1 MRSVFALLIVFL
13 PSMLLSQS
21 RAVQPDELALRV
33 EVEASAHMPLVGEMV
48 LINIKG
54 IYRRHITRE
63 EIIQPDFEGFNWTQL
78 GADTWREERLNG
90 EKVKTFSRRM
100 AVYPNQAGNL
110 TIGRF
115 THKLTL
121 TDEKD
126 DWFEHRIT
134 SELVSIEVAPAP
146 TDSTWW
152 FPVAS
157 LKVSDQWSNA
167 PDQLKPGEGVL
178 RVMRIEALGVTPE
191 MIPPMPELK
200 SPSARIFPHPEKR
213 FVELSPAGPV
223 SYAFWRWT
231 IRPSNDTST
240 IVEPLKFDYFDT
252 QARETRNVTISAQ
265 RVAYGTVV
273 PESAPQTGGQVAQ
286 DLRETS
292 VSLPGWPFAVLAA
305 IAIPLGIWSGLNG
318 RDISVKRALRRWRFL
333 DPLVR
338 QMTAAARIRD
348 LIGMRQSAAALMHRD
363 GVSDAHARLIS
374 ELDHAIFSRKDAPFA
389 AETFVKRFFRA
400 SKMKS

>member
-1 MRSVFALLIVFL
+1 MREILVLLLMFWPTL
-13 PSMLLSQS
+13 LLSQS
-21 RAVQPDELALRV
+21 RTVQSEELVLRV
-33 EVEASAHMPLVGEMV
+33 EVEATEHMPMVGEMV
-48 LINIKG
+48 LINMKG
-54 IYRRHITRE
+54 MYRRHITRE

-78 GADTWREERLNG
+78 GADTWRDERLNG

-100 AVYPNQAGNL
+100 AIFPHQAGKM

-134 SELVSIEVAPAP
+134 SEPVSIEVAPAP
-146 TDSTWW
+146 RDSTWW

-167 PDQLKPGEGVL
+167 PDQLQPGEGVL

-200 SPSARIFPHPEKR
+200 SPSAMIFPHPEKR

-240 IVEPLKFDYFDT
+240 IVEPLNFDYFDT

-273 PESAPQTGGQVAQ
+273 PEAGPQAGAELTL
-286 DLRETS
+286 DPRKTS
-292 VSLPGWPFAVLAA
+292 VRLPGWPFAFLAA
-305 IAIPLGIWSGLNG
+305 ITVLLGIWSGVNE
-318 RDISVKRALRRWRFL
+318 RSVSVKRALRRWPLL
-333 DPLVR
+333 DPMAR
-338 QMTAAARIRD
+338 QMIAATRLGD
-348 LIGMRQSAAALMHRD
+348 MVGMRQIAAAMMHRD
-363 GVSDAHARLIS
+363 GVSEARTRLIS
-374 ELDHAIFSRKDAPFA
+374 ELDHAIFDRQNVSFPMENFA
-389 AETFVKRFFRA
+389 NRFLQA
-400 SKMKS
+400 TKLKS